1 MIGNRRILHREI
13 SGIAQM
19 DIIRDV
25 WHAPDTF
32 RVFSKNDIGA
42 LGIYII
48 GNGSHP
54 RQHRKPLDES
64 FFFRQPVSVNNQ
76 AYHHLFGGKSI
87 ADQNMAYQSCSGS
100 LIVSRNL
107 L

>member
-64 FFFRQPVSVNNQ
+64 FF
-76 AYHHLFGGKSI
+76 
-87 ADQNMAYQSCSGS
+87 SGS
-100 LIVSRNL
+100 RSPLIIRHTITSSVVNP
-107 L
+107 